1 MFSCGDNNEL
11 LSWFCVVPQQ
21 LQWSIHLKW
30 KRLHYSPLPVYL
42 VCDWPRPGSC
52 GCECERPPSP
62 GQCESPESDNG
73 RNAASAD
80 ATDRWQT
87 AQTPPLWSLPPP
99 REKSEGQKH
108 GDGFGLTSQRR
119 AALLS
124 FHWTTTHRSL
134 CALQW
139 PLTSAERC
147 KQGQHNVHTRVQRES
162 ASDLF
167 VLLSSALWAPSTPRL
182 SAAPPDLLI
191 MF

>member
-1 MFSCGDNNEL
+1 MKCFVGLTDCRRGTSRGTKSRRHSPFIIFKFWLTRGLMMFSCGDNNEL
-11 LSWFCVVPQQ
+11 LSWFCVMPQQ

-73 RNAASAD
+73 RNAAAAD

-108 GDGFGLTSQRR
+108 GDGFGLTSQHR

-139 PLTSAERC
+139 PLTSAET
-147 KQGQHNVHTRVQRES
+147 VPLHTS
-162 ASDLF
+162 
-167 VLLSSALWAPSTPRL
+167 LS
-182 SAAPPDLLI
+182 
-191 MF
+191 

>member
-11 LSWFCVVPQQ
+11 LSWFCVMPQQ

-73 RNAASAD
+73 RNAAAAD

-87 AQTPPLWSLPPP
+87 TQTPPLWSLPPP

-124 FHWTTTHRSL
+124 FHWTDDSQKFTPRRSL
-134 CALQW
+134 RALQW
-139 PLTSAERC
+139 PLTSA
-147 KQGQHNVHTRVQRES
+147 VTVPLHTS
-162 ASDLF
+162 
-167 VLLSSALWAPSTPRL
+167 LS
-182 SAAPPDLLI
+182 
-191 MF
+191 